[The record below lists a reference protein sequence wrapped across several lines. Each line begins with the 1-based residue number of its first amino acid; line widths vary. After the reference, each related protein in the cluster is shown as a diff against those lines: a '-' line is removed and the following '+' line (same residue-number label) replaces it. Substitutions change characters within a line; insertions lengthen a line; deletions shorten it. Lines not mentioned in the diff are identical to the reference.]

1 MVEALSQTRVGSPW
15 RRRAVPAV
23 LAIVLVA
30 LMIAE
35 RLSFLARAAP
45 TDFDDAYTYL
55 RYAQHWLGGDGIAWN
70 AGERATYGVTSLLH
84 LAVVTAIRWTFPTLA
99 MWRVLQV
106 VSGAAAVG
114 LLAALVA
121 TAALEARSRHL
132 SRNWVLWAGA
142 LLPLLAYREAFGFHA
157 GTGMDT
163 MLSALGNAVLVF
175 FSLRLGKK
183 PDTSRML
190 LTVVAAAIAVLA
202 RPDNLICALLCPAL
216 AIALLGTGPRGKALV
231 RYLAMAGLGLAA
243 LAALAW
249 LILGTPVPLSF
260 FVKQP
265 GYYGGFA
272 GEFGWNPF
280 RFLEVFLLSVW
291 PFLVISILLGDRES
305 WRLSLVLLV
314 PALSTVAVLFRFNQI
329 MGHLG
334 RFYYPMLPFFVVA
347 GALQLDRFLR
357 EPGPGPR
364 PRRLLVR
371 GVAALAI
378 VLAARLGLGL
388 GADRYDARGEAQAL
402 GTVGGYH
409 VRAAAPLPEIDSWE
423 SARRIAT
430 IARSAPAGASFA
442 MSEHGLPGA
451 LAPQVSIIDVLG
463 LHDAV
468 IAFDGF
474 SAAELFRRKPDF
486 IWLPHPDH
494 VAMLRDIIASDEL
507 WAHYAFYPDAFYY
520 GVALRNEGQRADEL
534 SALLSSVWR
543 DAYPGLA
550 LWDYRAVRGE

>member
-1 MVEALSQTRVGSPW
+1 MVEAVSQTSVGSPW
-15 RRRAVPAV
+15 SRRAVPAV
-23 LAIVLVA
+23 LAMVLVA

-84 LAVVTAIRWTFPTLA
+84 LAVVTVIRWAFPTMA

-106 VSGAAAVG
+106 ASGAAAVG

-121 TAALEARSRHL
+121 TPALEARSRHL
-132 SRNWVLWAGA
+132 SRNWVFWAGV

-183 PDTSRML
+183 PDTLRML
-190 LTVVAAAIAVLA
+190 LTVAAAMIAVLA

-216 AIALLGTGPRGKALV
+216 AIAFLGTGPRRKALA
-231 RYLAMAGLGLAA
+231 RYLAMAGLGFAL

-280 RFLEVFLLSVW
+280 RFLEVFSLSAW
-291 PFLVISILLGDRES
+291 PFLVVTILLCDRRS
-305 WRLSLVLLV
+305 WRLCLVLLV

-329 MGHLG
+329 MGHMG

-347 GALQLDRFLR
+347 AALQLDRFVR
-357 EPGPGPR
+357 EPGPR

-371 GVAALAI
+371 AVVALAI
-378 VLAARLGLGL
+378 VLAARFGLRL
-388 GADRYDARGEAQAL
+388 GAERFDARGEAQAL
-402 GTVGGYH
+402 GSVGGYH

-423 SARRIAT
+423 SARRVAA
-430 IARSAPAGASFA
+430 IARSAPTGASFA

-474 SAAELFRRKPDF
+474 STAELFRRKPDF
-486 IWLPHPDH
+486 IWMPHPDH

-507 WAHYAFYPDAFYY
+507 WAHYDFYPDAFYY
-520 GVALRNEGQRADEL
+520 GVALRTDGQHAGEL
-534 SALLSSVWR
+534 STLLSSVWR
-543 DAYPGLA
+543 DAYPGCA
-550 LWDYRAVRGE
+550 QWDYRAVRGE